1 MDKAPNRITNINN
14 LEVGDLVWFYV
25 DRVCFRF
32 GLHDG
37 GWTGQGDIDKF
48 CWVGHHHRRYEWL
61 PGETLAER
69 QMRYAAQRQAGKH
82 LFDAKVALSMVLEI
96 GSDAQEGIMIA
107 PVLHPSIIK
116 LRASDTRVT
125 KFETWFR
132 KLECY
137 KV

>member
-25 DRVCFRF
+25 DRVCFSF

-37 GWTGQGDIDKF
+37 GWTGVGDIDKF
-48 CWVGHHHRRYEWL
+48 CWVGPYRDQWF
-61 PGETLAER
+61 PGETLIQR
-69 QMRYAAQRQAGKH
+69 QHRYAAQQQAGRKRH
-82 LFDAKVALSMVLEI
+82 LCDGKVALSMVLEI
-96 GSDAQEGIMIA
+96 GSNAQEGIMIA